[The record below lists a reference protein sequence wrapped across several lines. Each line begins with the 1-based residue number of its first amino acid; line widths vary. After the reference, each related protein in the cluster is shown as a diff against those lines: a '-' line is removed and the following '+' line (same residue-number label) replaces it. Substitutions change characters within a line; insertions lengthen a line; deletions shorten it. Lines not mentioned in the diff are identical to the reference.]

1 MLLHWQYTH
10 KIKENMMDKTYG
22 FGIYYI
28 SQVDIWKNKLRLVVQ
43 DSNGGNDRYIVME
56 PKEAQEFVNDI
67 WLTVENHQ
75 NTIRK
80 EYTNEKHITSAPI
93 STY

>member
-1 MLLHWQYTH
+1 
-10 KIKENMMDKTYG
+10 
-22 FGIYYI
+22 
-28 SQVDIWKNKLRLVVQ
+28 VDIWKNKLRLVVR
-43 DSNGGNDRYIVME
+43 DSTKGFGRDEQYIVME

-80 EYTNEKHITSAPI
+80 EHLDEKRKTNTFN